1 MNLPELCIHRP
12 VMTTLVMLGLFFFG
26 VIAYRALPMSELPTV
41 DFPTLQVSADFPGAS
56 PETMATAVATP
67 LEAQFSGIAGLDSM
81 TSVSAQGS
89 TRITLQFLLD
99 RNIDAAAQDVQSAIA
114 AAMRNLPP
122 EMNNPPSFRKTNPA
136 DLPIFYVAMYSLTL
150 PLSTV
155 NEFAETQLGQR
166 LSTIPG
172 VAQVQVFGSQKYAVR
187 IRAQPERLAAM
198 GLSLMDVQKAV
209 QGANANQP
217 TGALNGPVRAMTVK
231 ADGKLENAAAYLPVV
246 VGYRNGSPIRLQ
258 EVAEVIDGVEND
270 RVAGWYRS
278 HRGIVLAV
286 QRQPGS
292 NAVATVDAI
301 KKMLPAF
308 MSSLPP
314 SIRLEVLYDRTV
326 SIRASVED
334 VQFSLL
340 LAAGLVVLV
349 IFLFLRNMT
358 ATLVPGLAMLLS
370 VVGTFAAMQLLGFS
384 LNNLSLLALT
394 LSVGFVVDD
403 AIVMLENITRHLEQ
417 GESPWQ
423 AALQGSREI
432 GFTIISMTL
441 SLVAVFIPLLFM
453 GGIMGR
459 LLHEFAVT
467 ICVAILIS
475 GLVSL
480 SLTPM
485 LCSRLLRHAPPVQP
499 AGTPRTLAL
508 FVRQAIGHLFLG
520 LERGFERLLRAYERT
535 LQFALRHRRGVVVSL
550 LLTMAGTVYLYLLLP
565 RDFIPT
571 GDASQIIIF
580 TEGPED
586 ASFAYMVAHQR
597 AVAAMVEQEPA
608 MQAYMSFVGP
618 GGPKSTG
625 NSGRLFMR
633 LKPLGERQR
642 GAEAIMRDLRQKL
655 TSVTGL
661 KAFLQMPP
669 PIRIGGQLTSAQY
682 QYALQ
687 HTDLEQLYTWTDRFM
702 AELKKQPGVQD
713 VTSNLSRNS
722 PTLMVRIDRDRC
734 SALGV
739 SVAQLE
745 EILGAAFGSRQIST
759 IYGAANQY
767 AVILEVARDA
777 QNHPEDIARLYVR
790 GSGDALIPL
799 SALVTVEQKRDTLTV
814 NHLGQMPAAT
824 LSFNLAPGYAL
835 SHAVDYIR
843 QVYETLQP
851 PIALT
856 GSLQG
861 AAQAFESSW
870 QGMGQLLLIALMV
883 VYGVLGILYE
893 SFRHPLTILSGL
905 PSAGIGALFT
915 LWLFK
920 VDLSFYAFVGV
931 ILLVGIVKKNAI
943 MMIDFALELQRQ
955 HAMPAEQA
963 IVQACLIRFR
973 PIMMTT
979 LAALMGTLPIAVSGG
994 VGAEARQP
1002 LGLAVVGGLLLS
1014 QFLTLY
1020 LTPVI
1025 YLYLERWRGD
1035 QSSVQEKGEVRA

>member
-1 MNLPELCIHRP
+1 MNLSELCIRRP
-12 VMTTLVMLGLFFFG
+12 VMTILVMLGLFFFG
-26 VIAYRALPMSELPTV
+26 VVAYRDLPMSELLNV
-41 DFPTLQVSADFPGAS
+41 DFPTLQVSADFAGAS

-67 LEAQFSGIAGLDSM
+67 LEAQFSGIAGVDSM

-89 TRITLQFLLD
+89 TRITLQFLLE

-114 AAMRNLPP
+114 AAMRSLPS
-122 EMNNPPSFRKTNPA
+122 EMTTPPSFRKTNPA
-136 DLPIFYVAMYSLTL
+136 DMPIFYVALYSETL

-155 NEFAETQLGQR
+155 NEFAETKLGQR

-172 VAQVQVFGSQKYAVR
+172 VSQVQVFGSQKYAVR
-187 IRAQPERLAAM
+187 IRVKPDQLAAM
-198 GLSLMDVQKAV
+198 GLTLADVQKAV
-209 QGANANQP
+209 QGANVNQP
-217 TGALNGPVRAMTVK
+217 TGVLDGPTRALSIK
-231 ADGKLENAAAYLPVV
+231 ADGILDHAAAYLPVAI
-246 VGYRNGSPIRLQ
+246 GYRHGSPIRLQ

-270 RVAGWYRS
+270 KVAGWFGS

-286 QRQPGS
+286 QRQPGT

-301 KKMLPAF
+301 KEMLPSF

-314 SIRLEVLYDRTV
+314 SIRLEILYDRTI
-326 SIRASVED
+326 SIRASVAD
-334 VQFSLL
+334 VQFSLI
-340 LAAGLVVLV
+340 LAAFLVVLV
-349 IFLFLRNMT
+349 IFLFLRNLP

-370 VVGTFAAMQLLGFS
+370 VVGTFAAMKLLGFS

-403 AIVMLENITRHLEQ
+403 AIVMLENIMRHLEQ
-417 GESPWQ
+417 GASPWE
-423 AALQGSREI
+423 AALKGSREI
-432 GFTIISMTL
+432 GFTILSMTL

-459 LLHEFAVT
+459 LLHEFSMT
-467 ICVAILIS
+467 ICAAILMS
-475 GLVSL
+475 GVVSL
-480 SLTPM
+480 TLTPM
-485 LCSRLLRHAPPVQP
+485 LCSRLLRHHPSASP
-499 AGTPRTLAL
+499 GGGEITIIERL
-508 FVRQAIGHLFLG
+508 FSG
-520 LERGFERLLRAYERT
+520 LERGFTALLGGYQRS
-535 LQFALRHRRGVVVSL
+535 LMVALRHRRGVLASL
-550 LLTMAGTVYLYLLLP
+550 FLTMLGAVYLYVLLP

-571 GDASQIIIF
+571 GDTGGIVVF

-597 AVAAMVEQEPA
+597 AVAEIVEKEPSV
-608 MQAYMSFVGP
+608 QSYMSFVGP

-633 LKPLGERQR
+633 LKPLEDREES
-642 GAEAIMRDLRQKL
+642 AETIMRALRQKL
-655 TSVTGL
+655 TVVTGL
-661 KAFLQMPP
+661 KSFLQIPP

-687 HTDLEQLYTWTDRFM
+687 HTDLDELYTWTDRFV
-702 AELKKQPGVQD
+702 EQLKRQPGIQD
-713 VTSNLSRNS
+713 VTSNLSLNS
-722 PTLMVRIDRDRC
+722 PTLMVHIDRDKC
-734 SALGV
+734 TALGV
-739 SVAQLE
+739 SVAQVE
-745 EILGAAFGSRQIST
+745 DVLGAAFGARQIST

-767 AVILEVARDA
+767 QVILEVTRGS
-777 QNHPEDIARLYVR
+777 QNYPEDIARLYVR
-790 GSGDALIPL
+790 GSGEGLIPL
-799 SALVTVEQKRDTLTV
+799 ATLVTVETKRAALTV

-835 SHAVDYIR
+835 SHAVAFIH
-843 QVYETLQP
+843 QAYEVLQP
-851 PIALT
+851 PIGLG

-861 AAQAFESSW
+861 AAQAFEASW
-870 QGMGQLLLIALMV
+870 QGMGQLLLIALVV
-883 VYGVLGILYE
+883 VYIVLGILYE
-893 SFRHPLTILSGL
+893 SFRHPVTILSGL
-905 PSAGIGALFT
+905 PSAAVGALLT

-931 ILLVGIVKKNAI
+931 VMLVGIVKKNAI
-943 MMIDFALELQRQ
+943 MMIDFAQELQKNQ
-955 HAMPAEQA
+955 VVSAEEA

-979 LAALMGTLPIAVSGG
+979 MAALMGTLPIAIGSGA
-994 VGAEARQP
+994 GAEARQP

-1025 YLYLERWRGD
+1025 YLVPDRNF
-1035 QSSVQEKGEVRA
+1035 SKH

>member
-1 MNLPELCIHRP
+1 MNVSELCIRRP
-12 VMTTLVMLGLFFFG
+12 VMTILVMLGLFFFG
-26 VIAYRALPMSELPTV
+26 AIAYRDLPMSELPNV
-41 DFPTLQVSADFPGAS
+41 DFPTLQVSADFRGAS
-56 PETMATAVATP
+56 PETMASAVATP

-89 TRITLQFLLD
+89 TRITLQFLLE

-122 EMNNPPSFRKTNPA
+122 DMTTPPSFRKTNPA
-136 DLPIFYVAMYSLTL
+136 DLPIFYVALYSLTL

-155 NEFAETQLGQR
+155 DEFAETQLGER

-172 VAQVQVFGSQKYAVR
+172 VSQVQVFGSQKYAVR
-187 IRAQPERLAAM
+187 IQANPDKLAAM
-198 GLSLMDVQKAV
+198 GLTLLDVQKAV
-209 QGANANQP
+209 QGANVNQP
-217 TGALNGPVRAMTVK
+217 TGALDGPDRALSIKV
-231 ADGKLENAAAYLPVV
+231 DGKLDTAAAYKPVAI
-246 VGYRNGSPIRLQ
+246 GYRNGSPIRLQ
-258 EVAEVIDGVEND
+258 EVALAIDSVETD
-270 RVAGWYRS
+270 KVAGWYGS

-286 QRQPGS
+286 LRQPGT

-301 KKMLPAF
+301 KKMLPVF

-314 SIRLEVLYDRTV
+314 SVQLEVLYDRTI
-326 SIRASVED
+326 SIRAAVAD

-340 LAAGLVVLV
+340 LAACLVVLV
-349 IFLFLRNMT
+349 IFLFLRNVS
-358 ATLVPGLAMLLS
+358 ATLVPGLAMVLS
-370 VVGTFAAMQLLGFS
+370 VVGTFAAMKMLGFS

-403 AIVMLENITRHLEQ
+403 AIVMLENIMRHVEM
-417 GESPWQ
+417 GATPWE
-423 AALQGSREI
+423 AAINGSREI
-432 GFTIISMTL
+432 GFTILSMTL

-459 LLHEFAVT
+459 LLHEFAMT
-467 ICVAILIS
+467 ICAAILVS
-475 GLVSL
+475 GVVSL
-480 SLTPM
+480 TLTPM
-485 LCSRLLRHAPPVQP
+485 LCSRVLRPHAPMPPAGELAQTPHAAQPAMGRLFFWLESGFAQLLR
-499 AGTPRTLAL
+499 G
-508 FVRQAIGHLFLG
+508 
-520 LERGFERLLRAYERT
+520 YERT
-535 LQFALRHRRGVVVSL
+535 LRIALRHRRWVLVSL
-550 LLTMAGTVYLYLLLP
+550 VLTMIGTGYLYAVLP

-571 GDASQIIIF
+571 GDTNQIIIF

-597 AVAAMVEQEPA
+597 AVAEIVEKEPNL
-608 MQAYMSFVGP
+608 QAYMSFVGP

-633 LKPLGERQR
+633 LKPLDERTV
-642 GAEAIMRDLRQKL
+642 GAETIMRALREKL
-655 TSVTGL
+655 TAITGL
-661 KAFLQMPP
+661 KSFLQMPP

-687 HTDLEQLYTWTDRFM
+687 HTDLDELYKWTDRFV

-713 VTSNLSRNS
+713 VTSNLSLNS
-722 PTLMVRIDRDRC
+722 PTLMVRIDRDKC
-734 SALGV
+734 TALGV
-739 SVAQLE
+739 SVAQVE
-745 EILGAAFGSRQIST
+745 DILGMAFGAKQIST

-767 AVILEVARDA
+767 QVILEVARTA
-777 QNHPEDIARLYVR
+777 QNYPDDIARLYVR
-790 GSGDALIPL
+790 GSSEGLIPL
-799 SALVTVEQKRDTLTV
+799 STLVTVENIRDALTI

-835 SHAVDYIR
+835 SHAVEFIHR
-843 QVYETLQP
+843 VHEVLQP
-851 PIALT
+851 PIGLT

-870 QGMGQLLLIALMV
+870 QGMGQLLLVALVV
-883 VYGVLGILYE
+883 VYIVLGILYE
-893 SFRHPLTILSGL
+893 SFRHPVTILSGL
-905 PSAGIGALFT
+905 PSAGVGALFT

-931 ILLVGIVKKNAI
+931 IMLVGIVKKNAI
-943 MMIDFALELQRQ
+943 MMIDFALEWRKQ
-955 HAMPAEQA
+955 HAGTAEEA
-963 IVQACLIRFR
+963 ILQACLIRFR

-979 LAALMGTLPIAVSGG
+979 MAALMGTLPIAIGTG

-1025 YLYLERWRGD
+1025 YLYLEKWGKEAHD
-1035 QSSVQEKGEVRA
+1035 GTSVPTP